1 MSPDK
6 KTATDTVM
14 IRKHN
19 LEIAA
24 HCMDNESFVAQ
35 LFRLL
40 GYRQAVAERCL
51 QANNATEF
59 ELAGGQFDY
68 IQDHLKQLLGIVNEK

>member
-6 KTATDTVM
+6 QTGTDTAM
-14 IRKHN
+14 IRRHN
-19 LEIAA
+19 IEIAA
-24 HCMDNESFVAQ
+24 KCMEDANFIAN
-35 LFRLL
+35 LFRLI

-68 IQDHLKQLLGIVNEK
+68 IQDHLKQLLGIINEK